1 MKWLFKQSLFICKQG
16 WSILLNILIVQ
27 INLDIFVQMMIE
39 LYKSKYNK
47 TERKCCVHKNDM
59 TNNENEWATF
69 PQNIVSEG
77 VYTL

>member
-1 MKWLFKQSLFICKQG
+1 MTFQTMIIHLPTRMEYS
-16 WSILLNILIVQ
+16 SANIPIVQ

-59 TNNENEWATF
+59 TNNKNE
-69 PQNIVSEG
+69 
-77 VYTL
+77 